1 MLEALITSK
10 TRIKLLL
17 KFFLNPIS
25 EGYLRGLSTE
35 FGESTNAI
43 RLELNR
49 LEEAGLLTSDSSG
62 HKKMFHA
69 NQQHPLFNDIQNI
82 IRKYVG
88 MDKIIEKVVNHLGEP
103 QDVYLIGDLAK
114 GHDSKELHILIIGE
128 NINQEY
134 LDQLCHKAQKLISRK
149 ISAQLMT
156 TQDFQEQ
163 KPELLK
169 KPLLKVWTR
178 SNENTYLRS
187 YVFT

>member
-35 FGESTNAI
+35 FGESTNSI

-49 LEEAGLLTSDSSG
+49 LEEAGLLESDSSG

-69 NQQHPLFNDIQNI
+69 NQRHPLFNDIQNI
-82 IRKYVG
+82 IHKYVG
-88 MDKIIEKVVNHLGEP
+88 MDKIIEKVVNYLGEP
-103 QDVYLIGDLAK
+103 EEVYLIGDLAK

-128 NINQEY
+128 NIDKDY
-134 LDQLCHKAQKLISRK
+134 LDQLCKKTQKLISRK
-149 ISAQLMT
+149 IFAELMNK
-156 TQDFQEQ
+156 QEFEEQ
-163 KPELLK
+163 QPKLINEN
-169 KPLLKVWTR
+169 LLKVWT
-178 SNENTYLRS
+178 NTEE
-187 YVFT
+187 